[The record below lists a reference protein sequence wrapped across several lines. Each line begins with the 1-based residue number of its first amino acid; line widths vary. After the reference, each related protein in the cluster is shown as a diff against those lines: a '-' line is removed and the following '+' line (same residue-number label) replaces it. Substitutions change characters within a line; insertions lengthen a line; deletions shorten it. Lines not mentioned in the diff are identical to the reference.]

1 MMKSLNSTRVKA
13 PDSTNPSSLPLD
25 PQRINDAAAPNP
37 NGKFDA
43 PPRAGL
49 TPSRPP
55 IGRTTADAP
64 KEKVA
69 LLTTKIDIGI
79 GTWNVRALYQP
90 GNLEI
95 LLNQMQKF
103 KWEILGISETHWTD
117 SGEFSTDGY
126 KILCAGNDSIHRG
139 GVALILNKQAQN
151 ALLGYNPI
159 SPRMISARFQ
169 TKNWS
174 HHCHPGVRTQHI
186 RFGEFC

>member
-1 MMKSLNSTRVKA
+1 MRRENGTKLKNLTF
-13 PDSTNPSSLPLD
+13 D
-25 PQRINDAAAPNP
+25 PINDSAAPNP

-49 TPSRPP
+49 TPSQPP

-79 GTWNVRALYQP
+79 GTWNVRTLYQP

-103 KWEILGISETHWTD
+103 KWEILGP
-117 SGEFSTDGY
+117 
-126 KILCAGNDSIHRG
+126 ILEN
-139 GVALILNKQAQN
+139 
-151 ALLGYNPI
+151 
-159 SPRMISARFQ
+159 
-169 TKNWS
+169 
-174 HHCHPGVRTQHI
+174 
-186 RFGEFC
+186 